1 MTMKHNSTKL
11 PRRIADYILSTY
23 GEHIPG
29 KPGLVRT
36 ATGETLDLYVEI
48 NRLKDQAEKTRGN
61 RIGNRGSFAK
71 KNMDEHFPKNFQHSE
86 DKFQSMQ
93 DNLDITPSEIEALK
107 EANLYWITYIL
118 HRHRHSITSKKEIAK
133 HVGDVEKA
141 PSGNGRQTTG
151 LMAAMF
157 ALANLSSNPEQAEEI
172 KKFFNWRYIDRDCLE
187 LGRSP
192 FNKKGKP
199 HKRLVSWQ
207 HLAEIGKD
215 ATGTKRS
222 GQRKT
227 SEKTT
232 RVLDVDK
239 QPALLREIEAVHG
252 KVTVDVPLR

>member
-1 MTMKHNSTKL
+1 MTMKHNSKKL
-11 PRRIADYILSTY
+11 PQRVADYILSTY

-36 ATGETLDLYVEI
+36 ATGETLDLYGEVI
-48 NRLKDQAEKTRGN
+48 RFKDQAEKTRGN

-71 KNMDEHFPKNFQHSE
+71 KNMDEHFPRNFQHSE
-86 DKFQSMQ
+86 DTYQRMQ

-107 EANLYWITYIL
+107 QTNLYWLTVIL
-118 HRHRHSITSKKEIAK
+118 FRHRHSITSKKEIAK

-157 ALANLSSNPEQAEEI
+157 SLSNLSRDPDRAEKI
-172 KKFFNWRYIDRDCLE
+172 KNIFYERYIDPKDKS
-187 LGRSP
+187 LGRRRR
-192 FNKKGKP
+192 NKKGKL
-199 HKRLVSWQ
+199 HERSVSWQ

-215 ATGTKRS
+215 ETGTKRS
-222 GQRKT
+222 GLRKT

-239 QPALLREIEAVHG
+239 QPALLREIEVELDR
-252 KVTVDVPLR
+252 VTVDIPLK